1 MSRALGL
8 LLGFAADRVL
18 GDPRRFHPVAGF
30 GRAAAQLEKVTY
42 ADSKA
47 AGTAYAAVLVGSVTA
62 AGVAAERLTKNRPIA
77 QTLVTAAAT
86 WAVLGGRSLER
97 EAAVMSGLL
106 EAKNLPAAR
115 ERLSHLCSRDA
126 TDLDADEL
134 ARATVES
141 IAENTSDA
149 TVAPLVWG
157 GLLGVPG
164 LVGYRA
170 ANTLDAMVGYRSARY
185 LNFGWASARFDDLV
199 NLLPARVCAALT
211 GLTSGRPRETWRI
224 WQRDAGRHPSPNAG
238 PVEASFAGAL
248 DLRLGGTNTY
258 GEEIEDRG
266 TLGDGLRP
274 GVTDVRR
281 TAALARR
288 VSYAA
293 VAAAATTALLTAHR
307 RRRPF
312 GGSTHEVDRWPTRI
326 RWANGAF
333 DGLTHQMRTGMGGG
347 ARRTGRGAR

>member
-8 LLGFAADRVL
+8 ILGFAADRLL
-18 GDPRRFHPVAGF
+18 GDPRRYHPVAGF
-30 GRAAAQLEKVTY
+30 GRLASRLERATY
-42 ADSKA
+42 ADSRA
-47 AGTAYAAVLVGSVTA
+47 AGTAYAAVLVASATA
-62 AGVAAERLTKNRPIA
+62 AGVVAERLTKDRPVA
-77 QTLVTAAAT
+77 RTLVTAAAT

-97 EAAVMSGLL
+97 EASVMSGLL
-106 EAKNLPAAR
+106 EAKNLPEAR

-157 GLLGVPG
+157 GLFGVPG

-170 ANTLDAMVGYRSARY
+170 ANTLDAMVGYKSARY
-185 LNFGWASARFDDLV
+185 RNFGWASARFDDLV
-199 NLLPARVCAALT
+199 NLLPARVCAVLT
-211 GLTSGRPRETWRI
+211 GLTSGRPREVWRI

-258 GEEIEDRG
+258 GAEVEDRG

-281 TAALARR
+281 TAVLARR
-288 VSYAA
+288 VAYAS
-293 VAAAATTALLTAHR
+293 AALAATAALLIT
-307 RRRPF
+307 RP
-312 GGSTHEVDRWPTRI
+312 R
-326 RWANGAF
+326 
-333 DGLTHQMRTGMGGG
+333 QMRSGTRWG
-347 ARRTGRGAR
+347 A

>member
-1 MSRALGL
+1 MPCVSRALGL
-8 LLGFAADRVL
+8 ILGFAADRVL

-30 GRAAAQLEKVTY
+30 GRAASRLEGVAY
-42 ADSKA
+42 ADSRA

-62 AGVAAERLTKNRPIA
+62 AGVAAERLTKDRPVA
-77 QTLVTAAAT
+77 RTLVTAVAT

-97 EAAVMSGLL
+97 EASVMSGLL

-157 GLLGVPG
+157 GLFGVPG

-170 ANTLDAMVGYRSARY
+170 ANTLDAMVGYKSGRY
-185 LNFGWASARFDDLV
+185 LRFGWASARFDDLV
-199 NLLPARVCAALT
+199 NLVPARVCAVLT
-211 GLTSGRPRETWRI
+211 GLASGRPREAWRI
-224 WQRDAGRHPSPNAG
+224 WRRDAGGHPSPNAG

-274 GVTDVRR
+274 GVADVRR
-281 TAALARR
+281 TAVLARR
-288 VSYAA
+288 VSYGAAA
-293 VAAAATTALLTAHR
+293 VAAILAIAGKQVAGRQLASEQVAR
-307 RRRPF
+307 
-312 GGSTHEVDRWPTRI
+312 
-326 RWANGAF
+326 
-333 DGLTHQMRTGMGGG
+333 
-347 ARRTGRGAR
+347 RRTGRGAR